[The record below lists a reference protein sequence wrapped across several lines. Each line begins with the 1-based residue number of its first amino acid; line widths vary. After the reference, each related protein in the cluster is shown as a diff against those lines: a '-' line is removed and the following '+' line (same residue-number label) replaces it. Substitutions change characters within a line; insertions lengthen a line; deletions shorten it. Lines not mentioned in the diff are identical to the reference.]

1 MYVSIDATKFTFVRS
16 ENSHIVCMIW
26 TTSNCTVTL
35 NGKKYMNGTWIEQ
48 EGEYAFV
55 ITNDAKRS
63 TTYKF
68 MVDHYY
74 AKYSMVAPTCTQ
86 KSYTIY
92 KCMGCVGSYNG
103 DYIEAKGHEYETK
116 VVRDLHCETMD
127 ERSFYCTKCGAIITQ
142 NMDWQYEQD
151 FSYIE
156 YFFGRYQP
164 YMCWVLLTI
173 AGVWRIVMDIFFAIA
188 QKNEEKEKA
197 RKMIK
202 NYVIGLF
209 VMFSILVACL
219 YLVINCRVKAK
230 IVA

>member
-1 MYVSIDATKFTFVRS
+1 MHA
-16 ENSHIVCMIW
+16 
-26 TTSNCTVTL
+26 
-35 NGKKYMNGTWIEQ
+35 
-48 EGEYAFV
+48 
-55 ITNDAKRS
+55 
-63 TTYKF
+63 
-68 MVDHYY
+68 
-74 AKYSMVAPTCTQ
+74 

-142 NMDWQYEQD
+142 NMDGKYEQD

>member
-48 EGEYAFV
+48 DGEYAFV

-127 ERSFYCTKCGAIITQ
+127 ERGFYCTKCGAIITQ
-142 NMDWQYEQD
+142 NMDGQYEQ
-151 FSYIE
+151 FVY
-156 YFFGRYQP
+156 R
-164 YMCWVLLTI
+164 
-173 AGVWRIVMDIFFAIA
+173 IFFRPISALYVLGTFDDSRRMENCDGYFLCDCA
-188 QKNEEKEKA
+188 EER
-197 RKMIK
+197 RKRK
-202 NYVIGLF
+202 G
-209 VMFSILVACL
+209 
-219 YLVINCRVKAK
+219 KK
-230 IVA
+230 DD